1 MGLETELGKLVEEQP
16 AGPGVKCLLYKS
28 ANNPTVAVH
37 GSILAEP
44 PQNRRGSQDSP
55 NLRHAFSSEEPA
67 NSEQSRSLTCLNPW
81 GQQFLSEIPRI
92 VSSSRHE

>member
-28 ANNPTVAVH
+28 ANNP
-37 GSILAEP
+37 
-44 PQNRRGSQDSP
+44 
-55 NLRHAFSSEEPA
+55 FSSEEPA

-92 VSSSRHE
+92 VSSSRRE